1 MKENTRPPRNA
12 WRAQGGSQ
20 LHKAQ
25 FYQSS
30 SAELYHRA
38 LRRAKSHHLY
48 ALRFAHT
55 YTGNSQMCTVE
66 LVHRC
71 GAVTE
76 FRQPI
81 EEAAAARFST
91 QNAKEPVSQD
101 RLFAPQTNEAP
112 SIFSA
117 LRIT

>member
-1 MKENTRPPRNA
+1 MNA
-12 WRAQGGSQ
+12 
-20 LHKAQ
+20 
-25 FYQSS
+25 
-30 SAELYHRA
+30 
-38 LRRAKSHHLY
+38 
-48 ALRFAHT
+48 
-55 YTGNSQMCTVE
+55 VE
-66 LVHRC
+66 LVHRR

-91 QNAKEPVSQD
+91 QNAKEPDSQD

-117 LRIT
+117 VSIT